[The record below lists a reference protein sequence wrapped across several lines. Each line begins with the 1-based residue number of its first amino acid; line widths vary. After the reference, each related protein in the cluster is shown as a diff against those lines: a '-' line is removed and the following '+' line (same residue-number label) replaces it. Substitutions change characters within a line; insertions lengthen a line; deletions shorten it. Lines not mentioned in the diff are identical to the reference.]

1 MAYVLIGTVLI
12 KGSLNTS
19 VPDEKSSRLGTYVST
34 TTAGETV
41 RSFLPPPLPPEP
53 RVDLTGLFQQLDRAN
68 QALGRLDGLTTLLPD
83 TRLILYLYV
92 RKEALLSSQIEGTK
106 SSFSD
111 LLLFEN
117 EAVPGVPIDDV
128 EEVSNYVAAMQHGLR
143 RIKGGFPLSL
153 RLIREI
159 HVILLRGGRGANK
172 TPGEFRRSQNWIG
185 GSRPGNAAFVP
196 PPPERMMECLDRFE
210 HFLHDEK
217 HKLPT
222 LVEAGLIHVQ
232 FETIHPFLDGNG
244 RLGRLLITLL
254 LCAKGILREPLLY
267 LSLYFKAHRQRYY
280 ELFQRVRTE
289 GVWEEW
295 IEFFLEGTEN
305 TAHQAADTAVQIL
318 HLFEADRKKI
328 RAMGRKAA
336 SSLAVH
342 EYLQAHPLTKI
353 GPAAKDLKLSI
364 PTVTSALETLTKLKV
379 AKESTGKR
387 RDRLFAYPR
396 YLRILGEGTEP
407 LRN

>member
-1 MAYVLIGTVLI
+1 MPTHSD
-12 KGSLNTS
+12 KSL
-19 VPDEKSSRLGTYVST
+19 RLGSYIST

-41 RSFLPPPLPPEP
+41 RAFVPPPLPPEP
-53 RVDLTGLFQQLDRAN
+53 PLDLGELYQHLDRAN
-68 QALGRLDGLTTLLPD
+68 QALGRLDGLTALLPD
-83 TRLILYLYV
+83 TRLFLYLYI

-159 HVILLRGGRGANK
+159 HAILLRGARGANK

-185 GSRPGNAAFVP
+185 GSRPGNASFVP
-196 PPPERMMECLDRFE
+196 PPPERMMECLDHFE
-210 HFLHDEK
+210 RFLHDEK
-217 HKLPT
+217 DKLPI
-222 LVEAGLIHVQ
+222 LVEAGLVHAQ

-254 LCAKGILREPLLY
+254 LCAKGILREPSLY
-267 LSLYFKAHRQRYY
+267 LSLYFKTHRQRYY
-280 ELFQRVRTE
+280 DLLQRVRTE
-289 GVWEEW
+289 GIWEEW
-295 IEFFLEGTEN
+295 TEFFLEGTEI
-305 TAHQAADTAVQIL
+305 TAQQAADTAVQIL
-318 HLFEADRKKI
+318 QLFEADRKKI
-328 RAMGRKAA
+328 RGVGRKAA

-342 EYLQAHPLTKI
+342 EYLQAHPMTKI
-353 GPAAKDLKLSI
+353 GPAAKELKLSI
-364 PTVTSALETLTKLKV
+364 PTVTSALETLTKLRIV
-379 AKESTGKR
+379 KESTGKR
-387 RDRLFAYPR
+387 RDRLFVYPR
-396 YLRILGEGTEP
+396 YLSILSEGTEP
-407 LRN
+407 LRS